1 MGTVAIL
8 AQVWP
13 KLPSITL
20 NCVAHH
26 DRPFTLVCTSMARC
40 LLFIY
45 TVVVA
50 AGQPPQLRGA
60 APENQSQIEQNLT
73 AEPYAHFDA
82 HGCDGGCDCT
92 WLSQDNC
99 DDQSWCCAWA
109 CRNNYGNPQ
118 NCADPDGSEYGQIE
132 WGDCDGGCDCT
143 WLSQDNCEDTDWCCA
158 GACRDY
164 YYNPKGCN
172 GPALLANES
181 GVNATLKGSPD
192 SGLCTQVWTCPAFQ
206 LCRWTCV

>member
-1 MGTVAIL
+1 
-8 AQVWP
+8 
-13 KLPSITL
+13 
-20 NCVAHH
+20 
-26 DRPFTLVCTSMARC
+26 MARC

-60 APENQSQIEQNLT
+60 APENQSQIEQNLS

>member
-1 MGTVAIL
+1 MG
-8 AQVWP
+8 
-13 KLPSITL
+13 
-20 NCVAHH
+20 
-26 DRPFTLVCTSMARC
+26 
-40 LLFIY
+40 
-45 TVVVA
+45 
-50 AGQPPQLRGA
+50 LRGA
-60 APENQSQIEQNLT
+60 APENQSHIEQNLT

-118 NCADPDGSEYGQIE
+118 
-132 WGDCDGGCDCT
+132 
-143 WLSQDNCEDTDWCCA
+143 NCEDTDWCCA

>member
-1 MGTVAIL
+1 MG
-8 AQVWP
+8 
-13 KLPSITL
+13 
-20 NCVAHH
+20 
-26 DRPFTLVCTSMARC
+26 
-40 LLFIY
+40 
-45 TVVVA
+45 VA

-73 AEPYAHFDA
+73 AESYAHFDA
-82 HGCDGGCDCT
+82 HG
-92 WLSQDNC
+92 
-99 DDQSWCCAWA
+99 
-109 CRNNYGNPQ
+109 
-118 NCADPDGSEYGQIE
+118 
-132 WGDCDGGCDCT
+132 CDGGCDCT

-181 GVNATLKGSPD
+181 GVNVTLKGSPD
-192 SGLCTQVWTCPAFQ
+192 TGLCTQVWTCPAFQ

>member
-1 MGTVAIL
+1 M
-8 AQVWP
+8 
-13 KLPSITL
+13 
-20 NCVAHH
+20 
-26 DRPFTLVCTSMARC
+26 
-40 LLFIY
+40 
-45 TVVVA
+45 
-50 AGQPPQLRGA
+50 
-60 APENQSQIEQNLT
+60 
-73 AEPYAHFDA
+73 
-82 HGCDGGCDCT
+82 GGCDCS

-132 WGDCDGGCDCT
+132 WGDCDGGCECT

-181 GVNATLKGSPD
+181 GVNATLKGSD
-192 SGLCTQVWTCPAFQ
+192 SPLCTSVWTCPAFQ
-206 LCRWTCV
+206 LCRWTESLLWNAAVVVASFFGASQLIVSAALNTPAPKTSRRSSFPQKMGRAYSMHDS